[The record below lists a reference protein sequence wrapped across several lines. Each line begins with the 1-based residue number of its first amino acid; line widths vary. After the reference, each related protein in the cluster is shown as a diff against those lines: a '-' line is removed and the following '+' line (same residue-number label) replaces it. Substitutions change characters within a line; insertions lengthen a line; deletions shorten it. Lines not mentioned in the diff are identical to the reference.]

1 MHRGIGACTPQ
12 AALPC
17 TPPCQELQLLCLS
30 PSWHRSLPLNCLQ
43 ISCEAYR
50 EVVQK
55 DPRFLKFFQQGTPVN
70 ELGRMNIGSRWAPCV
85 RLFKRSSPRLWSG
98 RPHHCSMH
106 ICSLQASWDGQMG
119 PPFAPPPHL
128 S

>member
-1 MHRGIGACTPQ
+1 MTEVAS
-12 AALPC
+12 ANVL
-17 TPPCQELQLLCLS
+17 
-30 PSWHRSLPLNCLQ
+30 PSWCRSPHLTDLQ

-70 ELGRMNIGSRWAPCV
+70 ELGRMNIGSRLAPGV
-85 RLFKRSSPRLWSG
+85 RRSRVASSLVVCQAVNLQYAYLQSVSLFGSQQSPLSS
-98 RPHHCSMH
+98 
-106 ICSLQASWDGQMG
+106 A
-119 PPFAPPPHL
+119 APHL